1 MTSIL
6 RRFAENPNTL
16 QTATL
21 SGGNGSNNT
30 TQMAIATINS
40 RYGNVFII
48 DTTSLVPDPTTGL
61 AKTAFVR
68 LRDATVN
75 AAGALAGKTITI
87 LVKLPPVIESPSVL
101 GNIELF
107 FDANFVVGDPL
118 TTGTGFGNRQSF
130 TLVSDGVRFSVSGQ
144 SGGWG
149 YGGD

>member
-6 RRFAENPNTL
+6 RRFAENPNTV

-21 SGGNGSNNT
+21 SGGNGSNST

-48 DTTSLVPDPTTGL
+48 DTTSLVPNALPS
-61 AKTAFVR
+61 KTAFVQ

-87 LVKLPPVIESPSVL
+87 LVKLPPVSESASVL
-101 GNIELF
+101 GNIDLY

-118 TTGTGFGNRQSF
+118 STSTSFGNRQSF
-130 TLVSDGVRFSVSGQ
+130 TLVSDGVRFSVAGLSQ
-144 SGGWG
+144 AWG
-149 YGGD
+149 YAD